1 MSIRVPLAPCAQCR
15 RHVRVTEARC
25 PFCNREQPVV
35 ASAAP
40 ESAPSQRL
48 KSLAVMTFRA
58 AAVSAAVSACG
69 GMADPAPR
77 DGGSAGATST
87 GGASSTGG
95 GDNGSGGTS
104 AGGGQSSAGGA
115 YDAGPSDWDGGPVP
129 IYRATPPG

>member
-1 MSIRVPLAPCAQCR
+1 MP
-15 RHVRVTEARC
+15 
-25 PFCNREQPVV
+25 N
-35 ASAAP
+35 
-40 ESAPSQRL
+40 QRL

-69 GMADPAPR
+69 GMADPAPH
-77 DGGSAGATST
+77 DGGSAGATSTGGAST

-95 GDNGSGGTS
+95 GDNGSGGTT
-104 AGGGQSSAGGA
+104 AGGGQTSVGGA